1 MGILEKIGLGRKKKE
16 LIPLLGDK
24 MKKEKEAYSLKRN
37 PYIRA
42 LIFLCFILIS
52 VFSLPRNSVNTGY
65 IYTQGQPW
73 RADDLTAPFTF
84 SLNKTAQEI
93 AEEQEE
99 IREQIPLIFEVNP
112 NAEIAIQTRLDSLY
126 RNIQPVLETFH
137 EWQVSKENNRP
148 TLFDDSLR
156 FAREFQIANIGITE
170 ASLNV
175 LLNSYHDVQTRNL
188 NYNRFDGVIVK
199 TRLENLIEQLLNQG
213 IIDMNKRNINS
224 EVITV
229 INPAQSTEQSV
240 NVARVR
246 DLREANEFTQ
256 FQLNRSF
263 NEQRAQLAIEL
274 YNKVIAPN
282 YTFSEE
288 RRQQRINEAI
298 DNISPTKGAMAQGQV
313 IIRRGDMVTSETVNI
328 LESLNAARALNATDA
343 ERWLRFSGGIVLVIV
358 ISLVFFMY
366 LYLYRRSISSHNGLF
381 LLVFLTMGLISIANL
396 VLMYFDAANAFII
409 PVAIAPIILT
419 IIFDSRVGIIAA
431 VTMASL
437 IGLVHGFDFEFTI
450 STFAACSMGVF
461 SVRDVR
467 NRSQFFFTTPG
478 IVFIT
483 YLISMGA
490 FSLAVME
497 EWELVLTNGLF
508 IAINCLFILFT
519 YPIILLFEKIFGV
532 TTDFTLLELGDTNQP
547 LLKELMNKAPGT
559 FHHSLQVANLSE
571 SAASAIN
578 ANPLLV
584 RVGALY
590 HDIGKM
596 VKPEYFVENQ
606 TGGNNEHDKLKP
618 QMSAMVIKSHVSEGV
633 KMAKEYGLP
642 NILISFIETHHGTSV
657 IRYFYEKAK
666 ANEEDKDKDMPHKE
680 TFRYDGPLPNTKETG
695 ILLLADG
702 IEAASRAMKNPT
714 YSKLENLVNRMVDDR
729 VSEGQLSHCPLTFR
743 DLQVIKESFI
753 SILVGVYHSRIEYPE
768 EGKTTAQIEEENKKE
783 KQANSEES
791 GKSKEKAEAVKAP
804 KNASSDE

>member
-1 MGILEKIGLGRKKKE
+1 MGFLEKIGLGRKKKE
-16 LIPLLGDK
+16 NVPLLGDK
-24 MKKEKEAYSLKRN
+24 KKKEMKKEAYSLKRN

-42 LIFLCFILIS
+42 FIFLCFIIIS
-52 VFSLPRNSVNTGY
+52 VISLPRTSVNTGY

-84 SLNKTAQEI
+84 SLNKTPQEI
-93 AEEQEE
+93 SEEEEE
-99 IREQIPLIFEVNP
+99 IRAQIPLIFEVD
-112 NAEIAIQTRLDSLY
+112 ASSSIAIQTRLDSLY
-126 RNIQPVLETFH
+126 RSIQPVLESYH
-137 EWQVSKENNRP
+137 DWQVSKETDSPNI
-148 TLFDDSLR
+148 FDDSLR
-156 FAREFQIANIGITE
+156 FAREYSISGIGITE
-170 ASLNV
+170 PSLNV
-175 LLNSYHDVQTRNL
+175 LLRSYHDVQNRNL
-188 NYNRFDGVIVK
+188 NYSRFDGVIIK
-199 TRLENLIEQLLNQG
+199 TRLESLIDQLLNQG
-213 IIDMNKRNINS
+213 IIDQNKINFDT

-229 INPAQSTEQSV
+229 INPAESTERSI
-240 NVARVR
+240 NIARVR
-246 DLREANEFTQ
+246 DLREANEFAQ

-263 NEQRAQLAIEL
+263 NEERAQLAIEL
-274 YNKVIAPN
+274 YNNVIGPN
-282 YTFSEE
+282 FIYSEE
-288 RRQQRINEAI
+288 RRQQRIEEAI
-298 DNISPTKGAMAQGQV
+298 ENISTTKGAMAQGQV

-328 LESLNAARALNATDA
+328 LESLNAARSINASEL
-343 ERWLRFSGGIVLVIV
+343 ERWLRFSGGVVLVFI

-381 LLVFLTMGLISIANL
+381 LLVFLTMGLISMANLILMYLDIANAY
-396 VLMYFDAANAFII
+396 VI

-419 IIFDSRVGIIAA
+419 IIFDSRVGIIAT

-437 IGLVHGFDFEFTI
+437 IGLVHGFDFEYTI
-450 STFAACSMGVF
+450 STIAACSMGVF

-483 YLISMGA
+483 YLVSMGA
-490 FSLAVME
+490 FSLSVME
-497 EWELVLTNGLF
+497 EWELIINNGFF
-508 IAINCLFILFT
+508 IAINCLLILFT

-571 SAASAIN
+571 AAASAIN

-606 TGGNNEHDKLKP
+606 AGGANEHDKLKP

-657 IRYFYEKAK
+657 IRYFFEKAK
-666 ANEEDKDKDMPHKE
+666 SIEEEVEKDTPTEE
-680 TFRYDGPLPNTKETG
+680 TFRYDGPLPDTIETG

-753 SILVGVYHSRIEYPE
+753 SILVGVYHSRIEYPNE
-768 EGKTTAQIEEENKKE
+768 DKTTKEIEDGMKEAAIKENE
-783 KQANSEES
+783 ANGQSSGEQEHKTTSE
-791 GKSKEKAEAVKAP
+791 A
-804 KNASSDE
+804 

>member
-1 MGILEKIGLGRKKKE
+1 MGFLEKIGLARKKRE
-16 LIPLLGDK
+16 QIPLLGDK
-24 MKKEKEAYSLKRN
+24 KKKEMKKEAYSLKRN
-37 PYIRA
+37 PYVRL
-42 LIFLCFILIS
+42 LIFFSFVIIS
-52 VFSLPRNSVNTGY
+52 VLSLPRTSVNTGF

-84 SLNKTAQEI
+84 SLNKTPQEI
-93 AEEQEE
+93 ATEEDE
-99 IREQIPLIFEVNP
+99 IRSQIPLIFEVDANSS
-112 NAEIAIQTRLDSLY
+112 IAIQTRLDSLY
-126 RNIQPVLETFH
+126 RAIQPVLESYH
-137 EWQVSKENNRP
+137 EWQIAKESQSP
-148 TLFDDSLR
+148 TLIDDSLR
-156 FAREFQIANIGITE
+156 FARQYSLSNVGITE

-175 LLNSYHDVQTRNL
+175 LLNSYHDVQSRNL
-188 NYNRFDGVIVK
+188 NYSRFDGVIVK
-199 TRLENLIEQLLNQG
+199 TRLESLIDQLLNQG
-213 IIDMNKRNINS
+213 IIDQNKNNIS
-224 EVITV
+224 EEVITV
-229 INPAQSTEQSV
+229 VNPAESTERPI
-240 NVARVR
+240 NIARVR
-246 DLREANEFTQ
+246 DLREANEFAQ

-263 NEQRAQLAIEL
+263 NEERSQLAIEF
-274 YNKVIAPN
+274 YNKVIGPN
-282 YTFSEE
+282 FLYNEE
-288 RRQQRINEAI
+288 RRQQRISEAI
-298 DNISPTKGAMAQGQV
+298 ENISPTKGAMAQGQV

-328 LESLNAARALNATDA
+328 LESLNAARSINASEL
-343 ERWLRFSGGIVLVIV
+343 ERWTRFSGGVILIII

-381 LLVFLTMGLISIANL
+381 LLVFLTMALISIANL
-396 VLMYFDAANAFII
+396 VLLYFDVANAFVI

-419 IIFDSRVGIIAA
+419 IIFDSRVGIIAS

-437 IGLVHGFDFEFTI
+437 IGLIHGFDFEFTI

-483 YLISMGA
+483 YMICMGA
-490 FSLAVME
+490 FSLSVIE
-497 EWELVLTNGLF
+497 GWEIIFQNSVF
-508 IAINCLFILFT
+508 IAINCLLILFT

-571 SAASAIN
+571 AAAYAIN

-606 TGGNNEHDKLKP
+606 AGGSNEHDKLKP

-633 KMAKEYGLP
+633 KMAKEYSLP
-642 NILISFIETHHGTSV
+642 KVLISFIETHHGTSV
-657 IRYFYEKAK
+657 IRYFFEKAK
-666 ANEEDKDKDMPHKE
+666 ANEEEVEKDTPNEE

-753 SILVGVYHSRIEYPE
+753 SILVGVYHSRIEYPDDE
-768 EGKTTAQIEEENKKE
+768 KSTKEIEEEAKKASTE
-783 KQANSEES
+783 DEAPAVNGEQKTESTSE
-791 GKSKEKAEAVKAP
+791 A
-804 KNASSDE
+804 